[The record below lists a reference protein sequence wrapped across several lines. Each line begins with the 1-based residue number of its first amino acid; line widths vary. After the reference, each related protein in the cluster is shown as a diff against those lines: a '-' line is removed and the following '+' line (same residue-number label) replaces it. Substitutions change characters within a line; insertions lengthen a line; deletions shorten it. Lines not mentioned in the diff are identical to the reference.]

1 MSRFTKSLSTEGGL
15 VRFNYG
21 FDRPLSQYFIDLNGR
36 VADLKPYLEALK
48 KSAYLKHLH
57 IWWEA
62 DDEDGQEDAWLHV
75 VGPMS
80 NNYGSKGRLLDAVKF
95 IEAVANVPVM
105 QEYQKRLA
113 QMDLPF

>member
-1 MSRFTKSLSTEGGL
+1 VSRFTKNLFTEGGL
-15 VRFNYG
+15 VRLNYG

-48 KSAYLKHLH
+48 KSSYLKHLH
-57 IWWEA
+57 IYWEA
-62 DDEDGQEDAWLHV
+62 DDEDGEEDAWLHA

-95 IEAVANVPVM
+95 IEAVAKMPVM
-105 QEYQKRLA
+105 EEWHKARA